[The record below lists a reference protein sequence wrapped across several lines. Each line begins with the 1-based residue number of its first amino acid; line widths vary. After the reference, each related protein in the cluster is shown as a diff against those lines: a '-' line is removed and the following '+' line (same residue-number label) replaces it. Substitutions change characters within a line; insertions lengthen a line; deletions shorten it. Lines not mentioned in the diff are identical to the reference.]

1 MGCHCDGGMIKRGPA
16 PLHVRRR
23 NAASV
28 GKFLPFSLS
37 LSPATKNPSVRV
49 RSGEEGKICERR
61 NATAVV
67 IIRRGERTAG
77 IRIQRRRRLRLRE
90 RAAGFRKQ
98 RVAKKGGR
106 GTRRCGA
113 FPAYTYV
120 EYSSIP

>member
-1 MGCHCDGGMIKRGPA
+1 MLLRSANFC
-16 PLHVRRR
+16 L
-23 NAASV
+23 
-28 GKFLPFSLS
+28 SLS
-37 LSPATKNPSVRV
+37 LSPRRQKNPSVRE

-77 IRIQRRRRLRLRE
+77 IRIQRRQRLRLRE